1 MGLCH
6 DLVGPEAVPSPQG
19 SPYSPAASK
28 PWPQTKREA
37 RAEILASF
45 SLHLLPPSPAL
56 KLDSSM
62 SPFSHLWGS

>member
-1 MGLCH
+1 MIWW
-6 DLVGPEAVPSPQG
+6 VPKLSLALRAHLN
-19 SPYSPAASK
+19 SPAASK

-37 RAEILASF
+37 RAEILASL
-45 SLHLLPPSPAL
+45 SLHLLPLSPAP